1 MLLVIIESPCK
12 ATSIAQQLRNRKY
25 AIKCMLDSIDKG
37 EAPFAAHLL
46 YPQILTEET
55 VDDQNVGIKLGLQ
68 WGEKAAKTIVY
79 QDLGI
84 TSEMNYGIR
93 NAFRHGRPIEY
104 RNIPNAIDHNIDS
117 LEALALEVSEYF
129 GVKLMDMKSPLRD
142 SELLEARMVYF
153 AVARKLFRGVSYN
166 IIGSVVHR
174 NHSTVVHAVQM
185 LSLKTYLTTSFDRF
199 CADKQLKFEP
209 CQ

>member
-1 MLLVIIESPCK
+1 
-12 ATSIAQQLRNRKY
+12 
-25 AIKCMLDSIDKG
+25 MLDSIDKG

-117 LEALALEVSEYF
+117 LEALALEISEYF
-129 GVKLMDMKSPLRD
+129 GVKLKDMKSTARYG
-142 SELLEARMVYF
+142 EVLEARGVYF
-153 AVARKLFRGVSYN
+153 AVARKLFKGTSYKEIGGVVNRS
-166 IIGSVVHR
+166 
-174 NHSTVVHAVQM
+174 HSNVMHAVDH
-185 LSLKTYLTTSFDRF
+185 LKLKTYLADSYNKF
-199 CADKQLKFEP
+199 CLEKNLIFEP
-209 CQ
+209 CL

>member
-55 VDDQNVGIKLGLQ
+55 VDDKNVGIKLGLQ

-117 LEALALEVSEYF
+117 LEALALEISEYF
-129 GVKLMDMKSPLRD
+129 GVKLMDMKSLSRC
-142 SELLEARMVYF
+142 SEVLEARGVYF
-153 AVARKLFRGVSYN
+153 AVARKLFKGTS
-166 IIGSVVHR
+166 IKEIGSVVNR
-174 NHSTVVHAVQM
+174 SHSNVVHAVDH
-185 LSLKTYLTTSFDRF
+185 LKLKSYLTDSYNKF
-199 CADKQLKFEP
+199 CSEKNLIFEP
-209 CQ
+209 CL